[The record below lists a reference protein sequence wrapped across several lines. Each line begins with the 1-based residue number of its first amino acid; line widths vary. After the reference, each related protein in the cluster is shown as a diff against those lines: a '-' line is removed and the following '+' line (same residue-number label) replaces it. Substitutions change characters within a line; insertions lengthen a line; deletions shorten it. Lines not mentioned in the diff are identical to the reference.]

1 MQHAFSTFRESGK
14 KRMIIWCL
22 KDNRESRKFY
32 ENVGGKEYK
41 TGSHNWGG
49 KEYAMISYLYDL
61 SSA

>member
-41 TGSHNWGG
+41 PVPTIGAVRNTP
-49 KEYAMISYLYDL
+49 
-61 SSA
+61 